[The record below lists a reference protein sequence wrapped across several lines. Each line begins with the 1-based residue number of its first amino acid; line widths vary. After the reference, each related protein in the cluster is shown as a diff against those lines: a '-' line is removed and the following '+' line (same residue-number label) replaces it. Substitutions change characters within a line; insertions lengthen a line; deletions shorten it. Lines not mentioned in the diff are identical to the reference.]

1 MKLLNSDGLHRPT
14 SQNSVIK
21 IMCDGQIVAA
31 TGINVT
37 HLRRQYAWNKV
48 YKFVDRCSKWPLSKV
63 EKKTLPKEGARLE
76 GGQLSSSVL

>member
-1 MKLLNSDGLHRPT
+1 MKLLNSDGLHRLT

-48 YKFVDRCSKWPLSKV
+48 YKYVDGCSKWPLKGGEENSAKRRG
-63 EKKTLPKEGARLE
+63 KTR